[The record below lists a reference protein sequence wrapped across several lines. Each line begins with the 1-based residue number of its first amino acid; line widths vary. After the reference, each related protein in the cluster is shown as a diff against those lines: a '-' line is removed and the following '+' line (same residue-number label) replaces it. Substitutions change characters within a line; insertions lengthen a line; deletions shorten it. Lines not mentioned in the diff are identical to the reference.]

1 MGLKKNSLK
10 NLILLVPFPVLL
22 NFFINFNENK
32 HLFIGL
38 VKYISLLITCAFYF
52 FIASEINKILNLNSY
67 SLSIVYFLSSFFIFD
82 SLLVPLTKNLSLNFS
97 VFFIF
102 GIWNLTIFLKSRK
115 FKPVFKILFSYL
127 TMRIFNNIFL
137 DDIINKSNY
146 IELNT
151 DVSAQWKPLAS
162 MIYENNYFFALSNNV
177 IEGQGLF
184 ASHLQASMLKL
195 NFFTKNFEYIQINSL
210 LFAFFIF
217 FLFFD
222 FFNNNQLRI
231 LGYLTSVALILN
243 NDWLF
248 YLFFNSLMIEGIV
261 SFIFGVFILY
271 FYENLKNKDA
281 VSLYYFF
288 TFGVLFYTKEFASSI
303 ALLLLIFASIKNLK
317 NKYVFSGYFLL
328 FFNYFIEYFYQ
339 IQIKGVTYSNNLDY
353 MSLAK
358 DFVLL
363 RNLNFNKISE
373 IIDQFYIDKPISYV
387 YVCFIILTIL
397 NFQKLKF
404 PFLLTS
410 FVVFLNFTFVNLL
423 YISYWQNIELDSSY
437 RYINIVIYLVLVL
450 LFKNIEKFKD
460 ANKL

>member
-1 MGLKKNSLK
+1 
-10 NLILLVPFPVLL
+10 
-22 NFFINFNENK
+22 
-32 HLFIGL
+32 
-38 VKYISLLITCAFYF
+38 
-52 FIASEINKILNLNSY
+52 
-67 SLSIVYFLSSFFIFD
+67 
-82 SLLVPLTKNLSLNFS
+82 
-97 VFFIF
+97 
-102 GIWNLTIFLKSRK
+102 
-115 FKPVFKILFSYL
+115 
-127 TMRIFNNIFL
+127 
-137 DDIINKSNY
+137 
-146 IELNT
+146 
-151 DVSAQWKPLAS
+151 
-162 MIYENNYFFALSNNV
+162 
-177 IEGQGLF
+177 
-184 ASHLQASMLKL
+184 
-195 NFFTKNFEYIQINSL
+195 
-210 LFAFFIF
+210 
-217 FLFFD
+217 
-222 FFNNNQLRI
+222 
-231 LGYLTSVALILN
+231 
-243 NDWLF
+243 
-248 YLFFNSLMIEGIV
+248 MIEGIV

>member
-1 MGLKKNSLK
+1 MSLKKNNLK
-10 NLILLVPFPVLL
+10 NLILLVPIPVLL
-22 NFFINFNENK
+22 NFLINFNENK

-38 VKYISLLITCAFYF
+38 AKYISLLITCTFYF
-52 FIASEINKILNLNSY
+52 FIASGINKILNLNSY

-82 SLLVPLTKNLSLNFS
+82 SLLIPLTKNLSFNFS

-102 GIWNLTIFLKSRK
+102 GIWNLTIFLRLRK

-127 TMRIFNNIFL
+127 IMRIFNNIFL

-146 IELNT
+146 TELNT
-151 DVSAQWKPLAS
+151 DVVAQWNPLAS
-162 MIYENNYFFALSNNV
+162 MIYENNYFFALSNNL

-195 NFFTKNFEYIQINSL
+195 NFFTKNFEYIQVNSL
-210 LFAFFIF
+210 LFLFFIF

-222 FFNNNQLRI
+222 FFNNKHLRI

-261 SFIFGVFILY
+261 SFIFAVLILY
-271 FYENLKNKDA
+271 FYENLKNKD
-281 VSLYYFF
+281 VSSLYYFF
-288 TFGVLFYTKEFASSI
+288 TFSVLIYTKEFASSI
-303 ALLLLIFASIKNLK
+303 ALLFLIFATIKNLK

-328 FFNYFIEYFYQ
+328 FFNYFIEYFF
-339 IQIKGVTYSNNLDY
+339 QIKIKGITYSNNLDY
-353 MSLAK
+353 MSLLK
-358 DFVLL
+358 DFIFL
-363 RNLNFNKISE
+363 RNLNFNNISQ
-373 IIDQFYIDKPISYV
+373 IIYQFYIDKPTSYI

-397 NFQKLKF
+397 NFKKLKF
-404 PFLLTS
+404 SFLLTS
-410 FVVFLNFTFVNLL
+410 FVIFLNFIFVNLL
-423 YISYWQNIELDSSY
+423 YISYWQDIELDSSY

-450 LFKNIEKFKD
+450 LFKNIEKFKEGY
-460 ANKL
+460 KL